1 MHMVTGNMTSGSAA
15 RGLRS
20 ATRSLVA
27 LCFVSITFACGPKTQ
42 SVHAAHVDGCTAEHK
57 FTAVQSG
64 NVLAFTVAR
73 DAPGDASDEIIT
85 VLSYKET
92 APGSG
97 KLELTPS
104 LDPSDPTQVND
115 QTPAMTAS
123 VEGTSACIDPLGAGD
138 TVGDACLVA
147 WLAERRCYQL
157 TPDQ

>member
-1 MHMVTGNMTSGSAA
+1 MVTGSIGSSAPA
-15 RGLRS
+15 RRQDP
-20 ATRSLVA
+20 RHA
-27 LCFVSITFACGPKTQ
+27 LFVLFFACVTFACGPQTQ
-42 SVHAAHVDGCTAEHK
+42 ILHAAHVDGCTPEHK

-64 NVLAFTVAR
+64 NVLAFTVAK
-73 DAPGDASDEIIT
+73 DSPGDANDEIIT

-92 APGSG
+92 SPGSG

-123 VEGTSACIDPLGAGD
+123 VDGTSACIEPLGTGD
-138 TVGDACLVA
+138 SVGDACLVA
-147 WLAERRCYQL
+147 WLGQRRCYEL